1 MALANAPAARN
12 TNEVVNALVYD
23 SNGKRI
29 QSRAYGSILFL
40 SISFGELARKSLEPD
55 SPDFRSK
62 FMIENVSQ
70 IRQSCVTAQKQIN
83 SDYFLRPCS
92 CQNVKNSVRMNTK
105 TQLSSCLLLLTVICM
120 SVNLTP

>member
-40 SISFGELARKSLEPD
+40 SISFGELARKPLEPD

-70 IRQSCVTAQKQIN
+70 IRQSCVTAKKPIQ
-83 SDYFLRPCS
+83 FRLFF
-92 CQNVKNSVRMNTK
+92 T
-105 TQLSSCLLLLTVICM
+105 TL
-120 SVNLTP
+120 